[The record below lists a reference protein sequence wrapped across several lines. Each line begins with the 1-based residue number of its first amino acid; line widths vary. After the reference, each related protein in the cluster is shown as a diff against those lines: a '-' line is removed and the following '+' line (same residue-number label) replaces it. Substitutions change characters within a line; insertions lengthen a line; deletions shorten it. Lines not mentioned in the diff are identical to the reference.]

1 MPFRESGI
9 QETGS
14 RERTCHQLKE
24 EPFYGC
30 HEPSLNTSHRAK
42 GFPGHWTLQAG
53 AESRSWLE
61 PPGAP
66 SSVALQRG
74 RAPSAGSR
82 RTAGRPRVV
91 HHAFGSESCH
101 PGHQRLHHAPRAGEG
116 QGGVDS
122 AFSSSLIRSRSHS
135 TLIRFQAPRYT
146 IGLLVPRTGAE
157 LCVRLGASPKP
168 RICRH
173 DCSSLFRRK

>member
-1 MPFRESGI
+1 MGTPGAGLENAFFKLIHLTTVNRIAIPGEWDSGNGV
-9 QETGS
+9 QGAD
-14 RERTCHQLKE
+14 CHQLKE

-42 GFPGHWTLQAG
+42 VFPGHWTLQAV

-135 TLIRFQAPRYT
+135 R
-146 IGLLVPRTGAE
+146 
-157 LCVRLGASPKP
+157 
-168 RICRH
+168 
-173 DCSSLFRRK
+173 